1 MCDTVSAQNGDGVT
15 LNSKSYKG
23 IVDALKKDILGGK
36 YTSCH
41 LFPSVGM
48 LVRKFGVA
56 RGTVHH
62 AFDELA
68 HQGLIS
74 RKQGRGTFVT
84 NNATSRKI
92 GLIVPG
98 VACTDFFQPI
108 VSEINQLARKEDYT
122 LLFAEV
128 FSMDREERIHQVR
141 ELAAEFIK
149 KRVAGVIYEPLAEPG
164 GKDANEHILRV
175 FKRARIPVVLIDCD
189 IVPFPQRS
197 EYDVVG
203 VNDVEAGAKIAEHL
217 LSVGARKIHFLIC
230 KLCPTTYNNRL
241 YGAEA
246 ALIKAGKFKKGSIL
260 YAEANDL
267 AALKRHIRKH
277 GKPDAF
283 VCSNDAIAAEFKQ
296 TLEKAGLS
304 VPKDVL
310 LTGFA
315 DLPIAALMSPPLTTI
330 RQERD
335 HLGGRAFKR
344 LLERIADPTLP
355 VNEIMFPSPL
365 VVRRSTTAK
374 TRTGIRKEA

>member
-1 MCDTVSAQNGDGVT
+1 MEAKYTRVYET
-15 LNSKSYKG
+15 LKRDVLS
-23 IVDALKKDILGGK
+23 GK
-36 YTSCH
+36 YSSRDP
-41 LFPSVGM
+41 FPSVAMIIRRFAISNLTAVKVLEKLKNDG
-48 LVRKFGVA
+48 LVK
-56 RGTVHH
+56 
-62 AFDELA
+62 
-68 HQGLIS
+68 S
-74 RKQGRGTFVT
+74 YQGRGTFVT
-84 NNATSRKI
+84 TNATSRKI

-128 FSMDREERIHQVR
+128 FSMDRDERIHQVR

-164 GKDANEHILRV
+164 GAEANEHILRV

-217 LSVGARKIHFLIC
+217 IKAGARKVHFLIS
-230 KLCPTTYNNRL
+230 KLCPTTFLNRL

-246 ALIKAGKFKKGSIL
+246 ELIRAGRFKKGSVL
-260 YAEANDL
+260 YAEPDDV
-267 AALKRHIRKH
+267 AALKRHIKRR
-277 GKPDAF
+277 GRPDAF
-283 VCSNDAIAAEFKQ
+283 VCSNDAIAAVFKQ
-296 TLEKAGLS
+296 TLEKAGLA

-315 DLPIAALMSPPLTTI
+315 DMPVASLMSPPLTTI

-335 HLGGRAFKR
+335 KMGGAAFRR
-344 LLERIADPTLP
+344 LLQRIGNPDIPS
-355 VNEIMFPSPL
+355 NEILFPAPL
-365 VVRRSTTAK
+365 IVRESTLKSGHTK
-374 TRTGIRKEA
+374 KKG

>member
-1 MCDTVSAQNGDGVT
+1 MGN
-15 LNSKSYKG
+15 KSYKG
-23 IVDALKKDILGGK
+23 IVDALKKDILSGK
-36 YTSCH
+36 YSSSH
-41 LFPSVGM
+41 AFPSVGT

-84 NNATSRKI
+84 DHATSRKI

-128 FSMDREERIHQVR
+128 FSLDRDERIHQVR
-141 ELAAEFIK
+141 ELAAEFVK
-149 KRVAGVIYEPLAEPG
+149 KRVAGVIYEPLAGPDG
-164 GKDANEHILRV
+164 VDANEHILRV
-175 FKRARIPVVLIDCD
+175 FRWARIPVVLLDCD
-189 IVPFPQRS
+189 IVPFPRRS
-197 EYDVVG
+197 DYDVVG

-230 KLCPTTYNNRL
+230 RLCPTTFVNRL

-246 ALIKAGKFKKGSIL
+246 ALVKAGRFRKGEVL
-260 YAEANDL
+260 YAEADDL
-267 AALKRHIRKH
+267 AALKRHLRRH
-277 GKPDAF
+277 GRPDAF
-283 VCSNDAIAAEFKQ
+283 VCSNDAIAAEFRR

-315 DLPIAALMSPPLTTI
+315 DMPVASLMTPPLTTV
-330 RQERD
+330 RQARAEM
-335 HLGGRAFKR
+335 GGAAFHR
-344 LLERIADPTLP
+344 LVARIADPSLLPSEILLPATL
-355 VNEIMFPSPL
+355 VARESTMKK
-365 VVRRSTTAK
+365 VRRP
-374 TRTGIRKEA
+374 RG

>member
-1 MCDTVSAQNGDGVT
+1 MKCKNARSVQILKT
-15 LNSKSYKG
+15 LR
-23 IVDALKKDILGGK
+23 DEILAGHYAK
-36 YTSCH
+36 ARI
-41 LFPSVGM
+41 FPSEVA
-48 LVRKFGVA
+48 LSRRFGVS
-56 RGTVHH
+56 RSMMTIVVG
-62 AFDELA
+62 ELEK
-68 HQGLIS
+68 QGLVS
-74 RKQGRGTFVT
+74 RQQGRGTFVT

-175 FKRARIPVVLIDCD
+175 FNRARIPVVLIDCD

-203 VNDVEAGAKIAEHL
+203 VNDVEAGAKIAKHL
-217 LSVGARKIHFLIC
+217 IEAGARKIHFLIS
-230 KLCPTTYNNRL
+230 KLCPTTFLNRL

-246 ALIKAGKFKKGSIL
+246 ELIRAGKFKKGSVL

-267 AALKRHIRKH
+267 AALKRHIRKY

-283 VCSNDAIAAEFKQ
+283 VCSNDAIAAEFRQ

-304 VPKDVL
+304 VPKDIF

-315 DLPIAALMSPPLTTI
+315 DLPIAALMSPQLTTI

-335 HLGGRAFKR
+335 QLGGAAFRR
-344 LLERIADPTLP
+344 LLERIANPTLP
-355 VNEIMFPSPL
+355 ANEIFFPAPL
-365 VVRRSTTAK
+365 VVRESTMK
-374 TRTGIRKEA
+374 RKVKK

>member
-1 MCDTVSAQNGDGVT
+1 MEAKYTRVYET
-15 LNSKSYKG
+15 LKRDVLS
-23 IVDALKKDILGGK
+23 GK
-36 YTSCH
+36 YSSRDP
-41 LFPSVGM
+41 FPSVAMIIRRFAISNLTAVKVLEKLKNDG
-48 LVRKFGVA
+48 LVK
-56 RGTVHH
+56 
-62 AFDELA
+62 
-68 HQGLIS
+68 S
-74 RKQGRGTFVT
+74 YQGRGTFVT

-175 FKRARIPVVLIDCD
+175 FNRARIPVVLIDCD

-203 VNDVEAGAKIAEHL
+203 VNDVEAGAKIANHL
-217 LSVGARKIHFLIC
+217 IEAGARKIHFLIS
-230 KLCPTTYNNRL
+230 KLCPTTFLNRL

-246 ALIKAGKFKKGSIL
+246 ELIRAGRFKKGSVL
-260 YAEANDL
+260 YAEPDDL
-267 AALKRHIRKH
+267 AALKRHIKRH

-283 VCSNDAIAAEFKQ
+283 VCSNDPNAVVFRK
-296 TLEKAGLS
+296 TLEAAGLS
-304 VPKDVL
+304 IPKDVM

-315 DLPIAALMSPPLTTI
+315 DMPMASLTTPTLTTI
-330 RQERD
+330 RQDRNQ
-335 HLGGRAFKR
+335 LGSAAFRR
-344 LLERIADPTLP
+344 LLERIENPALP
-355 VNEIMFPSPL
+355 ANEILFAAPL
-365 VVRRSTTAK
+365 VERESTQRRKAK
-374 TRTGIRKEA
+374 K

>member
-1 MCDTVSAQNGDGVT
+1 MGVKRD
-15 LNSKSYKG
+15 NSMAMRVLKILKSE
-23 IVDALKKDILGGK
+23 ILSGK
-36 YTSCH
+36 YSHTRR
-41 LFPSVGM
+41 FPSETALARRFEVSRSLITQVVGE
-48 LVRKFGVA
+48 LERFGMVK
-56 RGTVHH
+56 RR
-62 AFDELA
+62 
-68 HQGLIS
+68 QGS
-74 RKQGRGTFVT
+74 GTFVS

-164 GKDANEHILRV
+164 GKEANEHILRV

-217 LSVGARKIHFLIC
+217 LSVGAKKIHFLIC

-246 ALIKAGKFKKGSIL
+246 ALIKAGRFKKGSVL

-267 AALKRHIRKH
+267 AALKRHIRKN
-277 GKPDAF
+277 GRPDAF
-283 VCSNDAIAAEFKQ
+283 VCSNDAIAAEFRQ

-315 DLPIAALMSPPLTTI
+315 DMPIAALMTPPLTTI

-335 HLGGRAFKR
+335 KMGGAAFRR
-344 LLERIADPTLP
+344 LLERIGNQSLP
-355 VNEIMFPSPL
+355 AVDIYFPSPL
-365 VVRRSTTAK
+365 IVRTSTS
-374 TRTGIRKEA
+374 R

>member
-1 MCDTVSAQNGDGVT
+1 MESKYAKVYET
-15 LNSKSYKG
+15 LKH
-23 IVDALKKDILGGK
+23 DILSGK
-36 YTSCH
+36 YSSRTP
-41 LFPSVGM
+41 FPSVAMIIRRFGISNLTAVKVLDKLKNDG
-48 LVRKFGVA
+48 LVR
-56 RGTVHH
+56 
-62 AFDELA
+62 
-68 HQGLIS
+68 S
-74 RKQGRGTFVT
+74 YQGRGTFVT
-84 NNATSRKI
+84 ATATSRKI

-164 GKDANEHILRV
+164 GKDANGHILRV
-175 FKRARIPVVLIDCD
+175 FNRARIPVVLIDCD

-217 LSVGARKIHFLIC
+217 LSVGAKKIHFLIC

-246 ALIKAGKFKKGSIL
+246 ALIKAGRFKKGSVL

-267 AALKRHIRKH
+267 AALKRHIRKN

-283 VCSNDAIAAEFKQ
+283 VCSNDAIAAEFRQ

-304 VPKDVL
+304 VPKDIL

-335 HLGGRAFKR
+335 QLGGRAFKR
-344 LLERIADPTLP
+344 LLERIANPTLP
-355 VNEIMFPSPL
+355 ANEIFFPAPL
-365 VVRRSTTAK
+365 VVRESTMRRKAK
-374 TRTGIRKEA
+374 K

>member
-1 MCDTVSAQNGDGVT
+1 MGKVEIKYRKVLET
-15 LNSKSYKG
+15 LKG
-23 IVDALKKDILGGK
+23 EILRGK
-36 YTSCH
+36 YSSS
-41 LFPSVGM
+41 LAFPSKAMLIRRFGISNLTAVKVVSKLKDEG
-48 LVRKFGVA
+48 LVRSS
-56 RGTVHH
+56 
-62 AFDELA
+62 
-68 HQGLIS
+68 QGS
-74 RKQGRGTFVT
+74 GTFVT

-108 VSEINQLARKEDYT
+108 MSEINQLARQEDYT

-128 FSMDREERIHQVR
+128 FSMNRAERIHQVR

-149 KRVAGVIYEPLAEPG
+149 KRVAGVIYEPLAGPDGIEP
-164 GKDANEHILRV
+164 NEHILRV
-175 FKRARIPVVLIDCD
+175 FRRARIPVVLIDCD

-197 EYDVVG
+197 DYDVVG
-203 VNDVEAGAKIAEHL
+203 VNDVEAGAKIAAHL
-217 LSVGARKIHFLIC
+217 MEAGAKRVHFLIC
-230 KLCPTTYNNRL
+230 KLCPTTFENRL
-241 YGAEA
+241 YGAEVE
-246 ALIKAGKFKKGSIL
+246 LIKAGRFKKGSVL

-267 AALKRHIRKH
+267 AALKRHIRKN

-335 HLGGRAFKR
+335 QLGGRAFKR
-344 LLERIADPTLP
+344 LLERIANPDLP
-355 VNEIMFPSPL
+355 ANEIFFPAPL
-365 VVRRSTTAK
+365 VVRESTMK
-374 TRTGIRKEA
+374 RGMGKGERRK

>member
-1 MCDTVSAQNGDGVT
+1 MKRESARSVQILKT
-15 LNSKSYKG
+15 L
-23 IVDALKKDILGGK
+23 KDEILTGRYAK
-36 YTSCH
+36 ARV
-41 LFPSVGM
+41 FPSEVA
-48 LVRKFGVA
+48 LSRRFGVS
-56 RGTVHH
+56 RSMMTIVVG
-62 AFDELA
+62 ELEK
-68 HQGLIS
+68 QGLVS

-108 VSEINQLARKEDYT
+108 VSEINQLARQEDYT

-128 FSMDREERIHQVR
+128 FSLDREERIHQVR

-149 KRVAGVIYEPLAEPG
+149 KRVAGVIYEPLAGPDGIEP
-164 GKDANEHILRV
+164 NEHILRV
-175 FKRARIPVVLIDCD
+175 FRRAGIPVVLIDCD

-197 EYDVVG
+197 DYDVVG
-203 VNDVEAGAKIAEHL
+203 VNDVEAGAKIAAHL
-217 LSVGARKIHFLIC
+217 MEAGAKRVHFLIC
-230 KLCPTTYNNRL
+230 KLCPTTFENRL
-241 YGAEA
+241 YGAEVE
-246 ALIKAGKFKKGSIL
+246 LIKAGRFKKGSVL

-267 AALKRHIRKH
+267 AALKRHIKKH
-277 GKPDAF
+277 GRPDAF

-304 VPKDVL
+304 VPKDVM

-335 HLGGRAFKR
+335 QLGGRAFKR
-344 LLERIADPTLP
+344 LLERIANPALSA
-355 VNEIMFPSPL
+355 NEIFFPAPL
-365 VVRRSTTAK
+365 VARESTARRK
-374 TRTGIRKEA
+374 KGKGGRRK

>member
-1 MCDTVSAQNGDGVT
+1 MKRESARSVQILKT
-15 LNSKSYKG
+15 L
-23 IVDALKKDILGGK
+23 KDEILTGRYAK
-36 YTSCH
+36 ARV
-41 LFPSVGM
+41 FPSEVA
-48 LVRKFGVA
+48 LSRRFGVS
-56 RGTVHH
+56 RSMMTIVVG
-62 AFDELA
+62 ELEK
-68 HQGLIS
+68 QGLVS

-98 VACTDFFQPI
+98 VACTDFFQPR
-108 VSEINQLARKEDYT
+108 VSEINQLARQEDYT

-175 FKRARIPVVLIDCD
+175 FNRARIPVVLIDCD

-217 LSVGARKIHFLIC
+217 LSVGAKKIHFLIC

-241 YGAEA
+241 YGAETS
-246 ALIKAGKFKKGSIL
+246 LIKAGRFKKGSVL

-267 AALKRHIRKH
+267 AALKRHIRKN

-304 VPKDVL
+304 IPKDVM

-335 HLGGRAFKR
+335 QLGGRAFKR
-344 LLERIADPTLP
+344 LLERIANPMLP
-355 VNEIMFPSPL
+355 ANEIFFPAPL
-365 VVRRSTTAK
+365 VVRESTMK
-374 TRTGIRKEA
+374 RKVKK

>member
-1 MCDTVSAQNGDGVT
+1 MCDTVIAKNGDGVT

-23 IVDALKKDILGGK
+23 IVDALKKDILDGK

-41 LFPSVGM
+41 PFPSVGM

-84 NNATSRKI
+84 NNATSHKI

-128 FSMDREERIHQVR
+128 FSMDRDERIHQVR

-164 GKDANEHILRV
+164 GREANDHILRV

-203 VNDVEAGAKIAEHL
+203 VNDVEAGAKIANHL
-217 LSVGARKIHFLIC
+217 LSVGAKKVHFLIS
-230 KLCPTTYNNRL
+230 KLCPTTFLNRL

-246 ALIKAGKFKKGSIL
+246 ELIRAGKFKKGSVL

-267 AALKRHIRKH
+267 AALKRHIRKY

-315 DLPIAALMSPPLTTI
+315 DMSIAALMSPQLTTI

-335 HLGGRAFKR
+335 QLGGAAFRR
-344 LLERIADPTLP
+344 LLERIANPELLA
-355 VNEIMFPSPL
+355 NEIFFPAPL
-365 VVRRSTTAK
+365 VVRESTMRRKDKK
-374 TRTGIRKEA
+374 TR

>member
-1 MCDTVSAQNGDGVT
+1 M
-15 LNSKSYKG
+15 NSKSYKG

-41 LFPSVGM
+41 PFPSVGM

-84 NNATSRKI
+84 TNATSRKI

-128 FSMDREERIHQVR
+128 FSMDREKRIHQVR

-175 FKRARIPVVLIDCD
+175 FNRARIPVVLIDCD

-217 LSVGARKIHFLIC
+217 LSVGAKKIHFLIC

-246 ALIKAGKFKKGSIL
+246 ALIKAGRFKKGSVL

-267 AALKRHIRKH
+267 AALKRHIKKH

-296 TLEKAGLS
+296 TLEKADLS

-315 DLPIAALMSPPLTTI
+315 DMPIAALMTPPLTTI

-335 HLGGRAFKR
+335 KMGGAAFRR
-344 LLERIADPTLP
+344 LLERIASPAIP
-355 VNEIMFPSPL
+355 ANEIFFPAPL
-365 VVRRSTTAK
+365 EVRESTQR
-374 TRTGIRKEA
+374 TRR

>member
-1 MCDTVSAQNGDGVT
+1 MNDSKYKSLIET
-15 LNSKSYKG
+15 LKSN
-23 IVDALKKDILGGK
+23 ILSGK
-36 YTSCH
+36 YGVGKP
-41 LFPSVGM
+41 FPSVRA
-48 LVRKFGVA
+48 LIKRFGLSNT
-56 RGTVHH
+56 TVLH
-62 AFDELA
+62 ALDELV

-164 GKDANEHILRV
+164 GAEANEHILRV
-175 FKRARIPVVLIDCD
+175 FNRARIPVVLIDCD

-217 LSVGARKIHFLIC
+217 LSVGAKKIHFLIC

-246 ALIKAGKFKKGSIL
+246 ALIKAGRFKKGSVL

-267 AALKRHIRKH
+267 AALKRHIRKY

-296 TLEKAGLS
+296 TLERAGLS
-304 VPKDVL
+304 VPKDIL

-315 DLPIAALMSPPLTTI
+315 DLPIASLMTPPLTTI

-344 LLERIADPTLP
+344 LLERIADLTLP
-355 VNEIMFPSPL
+355 ANEILFPAPL
-365 VVRRSTTAK
+365 VVRQSTQ
-374 TRTGIRKEA
+374 RHLPRGRR

>member
-1 MCDTVSAQNGDGVT
+1 MGGLYSSLVAT
-15 LNSKSYKG
+15 LRT
-23 IVDALKKDILGGK
+23 DILGGK
-36 YTSCH
+36 YRVGQP
-41 LFPSVGM
+41 FPSVRA
-48 LVRKFGVA
+48 LSRHYSCSDATAQRVL
-56 RGTVHH
+56 
-62 AFDELA
+62 DELFR
-68 HQGLIS
+68 QGLIS

-84 NNATSRKI
+84 GQGASRRI

-164 GKDANEHILRV
+164 GKDANEHILGV

-203 VNDVEAGAKIAEHL
+203 VNDVEAGAKIANHL
-217 LSVGARKIHFLIC
+217 LSVGAKKIHFLIS
-230 KLCPTTYNNRL
+230 KLCPTTFLNRL

-246 ALIKAGKFKKGSIL
+246 ELIRAGRFKKGSVL
-260 YAEANDL
+260 YAEPEDVT
-267 AALKRHIRKH
+267 ALKRHIRKN

-283 VCSNDAIAAEFKQ
+283 VCSNDPNAVVFSK
-296 TLEKAGLS
+296 TLEAAGLS
-304 VPKDVL
+304 IPRDVM

-315 DLPIAALMSPPLTTI
+315 DMPMASLTTPTLTTI
-330 RQERD
+330 RQDRNQ
-335 HLGGRAFKR
+335 LGGVAFHR
-344 LLERIADPTLP
+344 LLQRISDPDLP
-355 VNEIMFPSPL
+355 ANEILFPAPL
-365 VVRRSTTAK
+365 VMRESTTRVKKAK
-374 TRTGIRKEA
+374 K

>member
-1 MCDTVSAQNGDGVT
+1 MNDSKYRSLIET
-15 LNSKSYKG
+15 LKSN
-23 IVDALKKDILGGK
+23 ILSGK
-36 YTSCH
+36 YGVGKP
-41 LFPSVGM
+41 FPSM
-48 LVRKFGVA
+48 RALIKRFGLSNT
-56 RGTVHH
+56 TVLH
-62 AFDELA
+62 ALDELA
-68 HQGLIS
+68 RQGLIS

-128 FSMDREERIHQVR
+128 FSLDREERIHQVR

-164 GKDANEHILRV
+164 GKEANEHILRV

-197 EYDVVG
+197 EYDVIG
-203 VNDVEAGAKIAEHL
+203 VNDVEAGAKIANHL
-217 LSVGARKIHFLIC
+217 IEVGAKKIHFLIS
-230 KLCPTTYNNRL
+230 KLCPTTFLNRL

-246 ALIKAGKFKKGSIL
+246 ELIRAGRFRKGNVL
-260 YAEANDL
+260 YAEPEDVV
-267 AALKRHIRKH
+267 ALKRHIRKH

-283 VCSNDAIAAEFKQ
+283 VCSNDPNAAVFCK

-310 LTGFA
+310 LSGFA

-335 HLGGRAFKR
+335 QLGGRAFKR
-344 LLERIADPTLP
+344 LLERIANPTLP
-355 VNEIMFPSPL
+355 ANEIFFPAPL
-365 VVRRSTTAK
+365 VVRGSTEK
-374 TRTGIRKEA
+374 RKKGGGRKSWMA

>member
-1 MCDTVSAQNGDGVT
+1 MPGGMGKMEAKYTRVYET
-15 LNSKSYKG
+15 LKR
-23 IVDALKKDILGGK
+23 DILSGK
-36 YTSCH
+36 YSSRNP
-41 LFPSVGM
+41 FPSVAMIIRRFAISNLTAVKVLEKLKNDG
-48 LVRKFGVA
+48 LVK
-56 RGTVHH
+56 
-62 AFDELA
+62 
-68 HQGLIS
+68 S
-74 RKQGRGTFVT
+74 YQGRGTFVT

-128 FSMDREERIHQVR
+128 FSMDRDERIHQVR

-164 GKDANEHILRV
+164 GKEANEHILRV

-203 VNDVEAGAKIAEHL
+203 VNDVEAGAKIANHL
-217 LSVGARKIHFLIC
+217 IEVGAKNIHFLVS
-230 KLCPTTYNNRL
+230 KLCPTTFLDRL

-246 ALIKAGKFKKGSIL
+246 ELIRAGRFKNGSVL
-260 YAEANDL
+260 YAEPDDVT
-267 AALKRHIRKH
+267 ALKRHIKRN

-283 VCSNDAIAAEFKQ
+283 VCSNDPSAAVFCK

-304 VPKDVL
+304 LPKDVL

-315 DLPIAALMSPPLTTI
+315 DMPIAALMSPPLTTI

-335 HLGGRAFKR
+335 QLGGRAFKR
-344 LLERIADPTLP
+344 LLERIANPTLP
-355 VNEIMFPSPL
+355 ANEIFFPAPL
-365 VVRRSTTAK
+365 VARESTVRK
-374 TRTGIRKEA
+374 RKDKGGRKK

>member
-1 MCDTVSAQNGDGVT
+1 MGGLYSSLVAT
-15 LNSKSYKG
+15 LRT
-23 IVDALKKDILGGK
+23 DILGGK
-36 YTSCH
+36 YRVGQP
-41 LFPSVGM
+41 FPSVRA
-48 LVRKFGVA
+48 LSRRYSCSDATAQRVL
-56 RGTVHH
+56 
-62 AFDELA
+62 DELFR
-68 HQGLIS
+68 QGLIS

-84 NNATSRKI
+84 GQGASRRI

-128 FSMDREERIHQVR
+128 FSMDRKERIHQVR
-141 ELAAEFIK
+141 ELAADFVK

-175 FKRARIPVVLIDCD
+175 FKRANIPVVLIDCD

-217 LSVGARKIHFLIC
+217 LSVGAKKIHFLIC

-246 ALIKAGKFKKGSIL
+246 ALIKAGRFKKGAVL

-267 AALKRHIRKH
+267 AALKRHIKKH

-296 TLEKAGLS
+296 TLERAGLS

-315 DLPIAALMSPPLTTI
+315 DMPIAALMSPSLTTV

-335 HLGGRAFKR
+335 QLGGAAFRR
-344 LLERIADPTLP
+344 LLDRIANPALP
-355 VNEIMFPSPL
+355 ANEILFPAPL
-365 VVRRSTTAK
+365 VVRESTQK
-374 TRTGIRKEA
+374 RKVKK